1 MDTCCQ
7 DKARELEQLRE
18 RQSKVLWLVLA
29 INAVMFLLEMSAGI
43 LAGSV
48 ALLADSL
55 DMLGDTIVYGFS
67 LVVLTRSA
75 RWKASAALLKGSI
88 MAVFG
93 LGVLGQTG
101 YKLLFGGTPDAQLM
115 GVTGFVVLAANATC
129 LYVLTRHRND
139 DLNMRSTWLCS
150 RNDIIANT
158 GVIVAAG
165 SVYLTTSKWP
175 DVIISLIITVVF
187 LRSAWYVLH
196 EAINELRV
204 HQKAVQPIQLV
215 SFAPQQLCTAGTCP
229 INACKCAVG

>member
-1 MDTCCQ
+1 MDNCCQ
-7 DKARELEQLRE
+7 DKACELEQLRE
-18 RQSKVLWLVLA
+18 RQSKVLWVVLA
-29 INAVMFLLEMSAGI
+29 INAVMFILEMGAGI

-67 LVVLTRSA
+67 LVALTRSA
-75 RWKASAALLKGSI
+75 RWKASAALLKGSM

-115 GVTGFVVLAANATC
+115 SVTGFVVLAANATC
-129 LYVLTRHRND
+129 LYLLTRHRND

-158 GVIVAAG
+158 GVILAAG
-165 SVYLTTSKWP
+165 SVHLTTSKWP
-175 DVIISLIITVVF
+175 DVIISFIITIVF
-187 LRSAWYVLH
+187 LKSAWYVLH
-196 EAINELRV
+196 EAIKELRA
-204 HQKAVQPIQLV
+204 HQKVVQPIQLI
-215 SFAPQQLCTAGTCP
+215 SFTPQQLCKAGTCP
-229 INACKCAVG
+229 RNAWRCAAG